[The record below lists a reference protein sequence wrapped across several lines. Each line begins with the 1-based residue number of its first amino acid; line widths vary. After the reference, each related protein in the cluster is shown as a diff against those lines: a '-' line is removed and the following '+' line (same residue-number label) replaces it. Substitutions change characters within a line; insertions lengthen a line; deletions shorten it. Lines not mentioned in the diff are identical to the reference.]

1 MSNETLQ
8 KPPRQNA
15 RSRASTRNTQ
25 FKRQT
30 ARLEG
35 RRDGK
40 PLIFGWGGHLTK
52 AQKLRIQHTAAFSF
66 LGIVIGAVILT
77 LVLGVLNQNVFIP
90 NQTFVTINGVKY
102 SQDTYRKALAYES
115 QTLWNTL
122 QAEITQYNDAQTKV
136 QQGDTSA
143 AQESQILT
151 AQLQTDEASY
161 QQAQITASTATL
173 MVEDTLIQQGARRL
187 EQQNHVPS
195 STFTLTKAEIDAA
208 VTAFKKAFPENENYN
223 DFLSKNG
230 LTNADIS
237 NFVQIQLR
245 RDKMEKYL
253 QSQLK
258 TPTRQVHLRNI
269 EVNTA
274 AEAQDVLNQVRKTG
288 DWNGLAKKYSL
299 DVDSKDKGGDIG
311 WVASGTGD
319 AGIEIW
325 WNDPARKVNDI
336 SGVIHDASGTY
347 DIVQILAF
355 DDNRAI
361 DATTL
366 SDTKSNILAHWLGG
380 EKVRP
385 GYNISTPDENML
397 TAARNMPKLPDLNA
411 TLPNVSSQQPVIP
424 PVTGP

>member
-90 NQTFVTINGVKY
+90 NQTFVTINGVKF
-102 SQDTYRKALAYES
+102 SQDTYRKTLAYES
-115 QTLWNTL
+115 QTLWNKL
-122 QAEITQYNDAQTKV
+122 QIEITQYNNAQTKV
-136 QQGDTSA
+136 QQGDTAA

-151 AQLQTDEASY
+151 AQLQTDEATY
-161 QQAQITASTATL
+161 QQAQITAATATL

-187 EQQNHVPS
+187 EQQNHVPA

-208 VTAFKKAFPENENYN
+208 VTAFKKAFPENESYN

-258 TPTRQVHLRNI
+258 TPTRQVHIRHI

-274 AEAQDVLNQVRKTG
+274 ADAQNVLNQVRKTG

-299 DVDSKDKGGDIG
+299 DVDSKDKGGDAG
-311 WVASGTGD
+311 WIAPGSGD

-385 GYNISTPDENML
+385 GYKISTPDNNML